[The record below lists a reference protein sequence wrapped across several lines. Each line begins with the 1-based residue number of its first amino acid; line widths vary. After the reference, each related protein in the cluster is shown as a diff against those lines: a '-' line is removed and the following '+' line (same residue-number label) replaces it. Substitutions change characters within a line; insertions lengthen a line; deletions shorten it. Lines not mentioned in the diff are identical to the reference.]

1 MNIRCN
7 SIICIFTS
15 VFFLTACSA
24 QNGMD
29 IPLITPIPTEI
40 IETTYD
46 IANLNSV
53 PEYDGKPYTE
63 INNNQPFFTD
73 EDITTFSF
81 ETYSPLDSMGRCGV
95 AYANIGTDIMPT
107 KERQDIGQIK
117 PAGWHTVRY
126 DVVGTGS
133 SGYLYNRCH
142 LIGYQLAGEN
152 ANERNLITGTRYLNT
167 VGMLGFENKVADYVR
182 STDNHVLY
190 RVTPVYEGNN
200 LIATG
205 VLMEA
210 LSVEDNG
217 AGICFNVF
225 CYNIQPGIEIDY
237 ATGDSHAIET
247 PAERQE
253 APIENKAEQNTV
265 AAVEARYIGNRNT
278 KKFHIP
284 TCSSVADMKESNKV
298 PIYGMRDEAIGQGF
312 SPCSRCQP

>member
-1 MNIRCN
+1 MNIRFN
-7 SIICIFTS
+7 SIICILTS
-15 VFFLTACSA
+15 VLFLTACSA
-24 QNGMD
+24 QNGTD

-40 IETTYD
+40 SEITYD
-46 IANLNSV
+46 NANLNSV
-53 PEYDGKPYTE
+53 PEYNGKPYTE

-73 EDITTFSF
+73 EDITTSSF
-81 ETYSPLDSMGRCGV
+81 EIYSPLDSKGRCGV

-107 KERQDIGQIK
+107 KDRQGIGQIK
-117 PAGWHTVRY
+117 PAGWHTVKY
-126 DVVGTGS
+126 DVVGKGS

-190 RVTPVYEGNN
+190 RVTPVYEGDN

-205 VLMEA
+205 VLLEA

-225 CYNIQPGIEIDY
+225 CFNIQPGIEIDY
-237 ATGDSHAIET
+237 ATGDSRAIET
-247 PAERQE
+247 SAERQ
-253 APIENKAEQNTV
+253 APIENEAGQDTV
-265 AAVEARYIGNRNT
+265 AADEVRYIGNKNT

-284 TCSSVADMKESNKV
+284 TCSSVEDMKESNKV
-298 PIYGMRDEAIGQGF
+298 PIYGTRDEAIGQGF